1 MLQNCLENYLEINMI
16 TAIIILSILLL
27 ASIFFIVNLSRKI
40 EANEDYIEDLENSNT
55 EFYSFY
61 NELKKQVNQ
70 SNSHLKQI
78 DRLGSFESDDETGF
92 VFKEL
97 KDIVEKL
104 KARF

>member
-1 MLQNCLENYLEINMI
+1 MLQSYLENYSEIDMI
-16 TAIIILSILLL
+16 TTIIILSILLL

-61 NELKKQVNQ
+61 NQLKKQVNQ

>member
-1 MLQNCLENYLEINMI
+1 MLQSYLENYSEIDMI
-16 TAIIILSILLL
+16 TTIIILSILLL

>member
-1 MLQNCLENYLEINMI
+1 MLQNYLENYLEINMI
-16 TAIIILSILLL
+16 TTIIILSILLL

-61 NELKKQVNQ
+61 NELKNQINQ